1 MSTTA
6 KHDRGSFRHADDRL
20 LQAHA
25 FVEDWLTR
33 VLPPRDALPRRL
45 HCAMH
50 EAVFPGDRG
59 ARPMLCP
66 LVAGLHGGGD
76 GELVGRFSAALELV
90 HCAARVQHDP
100 LSHAAHGQATAILA
114 GDALLT
120 LAFETLAQAQAR
132 VEPVA
137 FRLMGL
143 LASATGGSRGVIAAL
158 AMERATVALFR
169 AAAVGGAIL
178 GGAERESERWAR
190 VGERVGAAVHS
201 RERITMPRWLELA
214 STG

>member
-1 MSTTA
+1 LSTA
-6 KHDRGSFRHADDRL
+6 KHDSGSFRHADDRL

-33 VLPPRDALPRRL
+33 VLPLRDAAPRRL

-50 EAVFPGDRG
+50 EAVFPGGRG

-66 LVAGLHGGGD
+66 LVAELHGGGD
-76 GELVGRFSAALELV
+76 VELVGRFSAALELV
-90 HCAARVQHDP
+90 HCAAQVQHDSQ
-100 LSHAAHGQATAILA
+100 SHAAYGSATAMLA

-120 LAFETLAQAQAR
+120 LAFDTLAQAR

-143 LASATGGSRGVIAAL
+143 LAAATGSSHGIIGAR
-158 AMERATVALFR
+158 AMNHETVALFR
-169 AAAVGGAIL
+169 AAALGGAIL
-178 GGAERESERWAR
+178 GGAEGESDRWAR
-190 VGERVGAAVHS
+190 VGERVGAAVHAH
-201 RERITMPRWLELA
+201 EHITMQRWLELA
-214 STG
+214 RTQVE